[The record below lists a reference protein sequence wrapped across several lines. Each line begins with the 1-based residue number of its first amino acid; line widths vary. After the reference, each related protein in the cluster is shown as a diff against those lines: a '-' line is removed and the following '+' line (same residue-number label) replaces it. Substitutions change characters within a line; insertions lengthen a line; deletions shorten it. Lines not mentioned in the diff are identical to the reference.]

1 MLQAIFVTAGQEFRH
16 LLRGSGGARSTTP
29 RNRTQAALGS
39 PGDAMSA
46 GAGGTSFT
54 IDRAERLV
62 GVFMA
67 QGPSNRV
74 LIRML
79 FKNLV
84 YGAMVGDGRA

>member
-1 MLQAIFVTAGQEFRH
+1 
-16 LLRGSGGARSTTP
+16 
-29 RNRTQAALGS
+29 
-39 PGDAMSA
+39 MSA